1 MQPIWQTGLSD
12 SRERLVEPRRWVTL
26 HAAEHVGPTRRFSS
40 SLQRRQG
47 SLALM
52 IPKLLSFCFAET
64 RPSSGEVMNDG
75 GVLNPAA

>member
-26 HAAEHVGPTRRFSS
+26 HVAEHVGPTRRFSS

-47 SLALM
+47 SLEF
-52 IPKLLSFCFAET
+52 LLAET
-64 RPSSGEVMNDG
+64 RPSSGEVMNNG